1 MKLDLHHGDC
11 LDVLKTLPE
20 NSVDSIITDP
30 PYGLSKPPDMTEVLT
45 RWLNGDDYEHRGNG
59 FMGKSWDSF
68 VPGPSVWRECLRV
81 LKPGGHL
88 LSFFGARTYD
98 LGTTAIRMA
107 GFEIRDQ
114 IMWVYG
120 SGFPKSHNIS
130 KAIDKSEGVEPTVIG
145 HSSNGI
151 AGGTGEFTSGNPD
164 SAGYKSDFDLTVPTS
179 EHAKE
184 WDGWGTAL
192 KPAHEPICM
201 ARKPFSGPVAAN
213 VLAHG
218 TGAIN
223 IDACRIGNETRY
235 NPPSHNKPGGNSLQ
249 MSVSGMPEE
258 GTGSLVDGRWPA
270 NFCHDGSVEVTKLF
284 PHSSSTGNR
293 SEASRQTTVK
303 GTKFLMDNHLSRE
316 YNDSGSVARYFY
328 CAKTGKLDRE
338 EGVSIVSNSRSKNNH
353 PTVKPTS
360 LMGWLCL
367 LVTPP
372 GGTILDPYMGS
383 GSTGKAAA
391 IHGFDFIGIEKEAD
405 YLSIAR
411 QRIEFKR
418 DQKQEE

>member
-30 PYGLSKPPDMTEVLT
+30 PYGLSKAPDMAEVLT
-45 RWLNGDDYEHRGNG
+45 HWLNGDDYEHKGNG

-68 VPGPSVWRECLRV
+68 VPGPSVWRECFRV

-98 LGTTAIRMA
+98 LGTIAIRLA

-130 KAIDKSEGVEPTVIG
+130 KAIDKGQGVEPTIVG

-151 AGGTGEFTSGNPD
+151 MGGSGEFTSGNPH
-164 SAGYKSDFDLTVPTS
+164 SAGYKSEFDLTVPTS
-179 EHAKE
+179 ELAKE
-184 WDGWGTAL
+184 WEGWGTAL

-201 ARKPFSGPVAAN
+201 ARKPFSGQVAAN
-213 VLAHG
+213 VIKHG

-223 IDACRIGNETRY
+223 IDACRIGNETRF
-235 NPPSHNKPGGNSLQ
+235 NPPSHNKPGGNSLH
-249 MSVSGMPEE
+249 MSVSGMPEGAE
-258 GTGSLVDGRWPA
+258 GSEVSGRWPA
-270 NFCHDGSVEVTKLF
+270 NFCHDGSFTVTKHF
-284 PHSSSTGNR
+284 PQSSSTGNR
-293 SEASRQTTVK
+293 SEESRNAKVS
-303 GTKFLMDNHLSRE
+303 GTKFLMDNHQSRE
-316 YNDSGSVARYFY
+316 YTDSGSVARYFY
-328 CAKTGKLDRE
+328 CAKTSKIDRE
-338 EGVSIVSNSRSKNNH
+338 EGVSSFSDSRSKNNH

-360 LMGWLCL
+360 LMAWLCL

-372 GGTILDPYMGS
+372 GGTILDPFMGS

-391 IHGFDFIGIEKEAD
+391 IHDFDFIGIEKEAD

-418 DQKQEE
+418 DKKQEE